1 MRKYFLAALLAGA
14 ATAAATPA
22 FAQEASPFSG
32 IRVEGVVGY
41 DTTDVE
47 GDNSSGVAYG
57 AGVGYDFQAGRVVLG
72 VEGEV
77 SDSTLDECVTGVDV
91 AGDELC
97 VGAGRDLY
105 AGGRIGYAVGRN
117 VLLYGKAGYTNARV
131 SLDYED
137 GTAGT
142 ALDFSQ
148 GENLDGVRV
157 GGGLEFAIGP
167 NSYAKTEY
175 RYSNYEQGFDRHQ
188 VLAGFGF
195 RF

>member
-14 ATAAATPA
+14 ATAVATPA

-32 IRVEGVVGY
+32 VRVEGVVGY

-47 GDNSSGVAYG
+47 GENSSGVTYG
-57 AGVGYDFQAGRVVLG
+57 AGVGYDFQAGGVVLG
-72 VEGEV
+72 VEGEA
-77 SDSTLDECVTGVDV
+77 SDSTLDECVTGVNV

-97 VGAGRDLY
+97 ASAGRDLY

-117 VLLYGKAGYTNARV
+117 VLLYGKAGYTNARL
-131 SLDYED
+131 SIDYED

-142 ALDFSQ
+142 ALDFSNA
-148 GENLDGVRV
+148 ENLDGVRV
-157 GGGLEFAIGP
+157 GGGLELALGP

-188 VLAGFGF
+188 VVAGFGF

>member
-1 MRKYFLAALLAGA
+1 MRKYLLSALLAGA
-14 ATAAATPA
+14 FVTPA
-22 FAQEASPFSG
+22 FAQDSAPFSG
-32 IRVEGVVGY
+32 LRVEGLVGY

-47 GDNSSGVAYG
+47 GENSDGVVYG
-57 AGVGYDFQAGRVVLG
+57 AQIGYDFNAGGAVVG
-72 VEGEV
+72 IEGEV
-77 SDSTLDECVTGVDV
+77 TDSTVDECVGDVDV
-91 AGDELC
+91 TGDQLC

-105 AGGRIGYAVGRN
+105 VGGRVGVPVSPR
-117 VLLYGKAGYTNARV
+117 VLAYGKAGYTNGRV
-131 SLDYED
+131 NLDYED

-142 ALDFSQ
+142 TLDFEE

-157 GGGLEFAIGP
+157 GGGLEFALGP

-188 VLAGFGF
+188 VVAGFGF